1 MEPFSSLGL
10 PQVLIF
16 LGGEQLQKEDAM
28 SFRKDEGQGM
38 VEYALIILLIALV
51 LIIVLVIVGSQLS
64 GLYSSII
71 SSFPD

>member
-1 MEPFSSLGL
+1 
-10 PQVLIF
+10 
-16 LGGEQLQKEDAM
+16 M
-28 SFRKDEGQGM
+28 SFKTKDGGQGM

-64 GLYSSII
+64 GLYSQII

>member
-1 MEPFSSLGL
+1 
-10 PQVLIF
+10 
-16 LGGEQLQKEDAM
+16 M
-28 SFRKDEGQGM
+28 SFMRKDEGQGM

-64 GLYSSII
+64 GLYSEII